1 MQGFLLDKLLISLKV
16 ACVSLVFVCTLACT
30 EDGSQTL
37 SLGTDA
43 DHDLVAQLAYIDA
56 LLADALAGQISSMT
70 ALAAVCRRAG
80 AVPAGLT

>member
-1 MQGFLLDKLLISLKV
+1 MSGKIL
-16 ACVSLVFVCTLACT
+16 CVSLVFVCTLACT

-43 DHDLVAQLAYIDA
+43 DHDLVGQLAYIDA
-56 LLADALAGQISSMT
+56 LLADALAGRISSMT
-70 ALAAVCRRAG
+70 ALAGVCRRAW